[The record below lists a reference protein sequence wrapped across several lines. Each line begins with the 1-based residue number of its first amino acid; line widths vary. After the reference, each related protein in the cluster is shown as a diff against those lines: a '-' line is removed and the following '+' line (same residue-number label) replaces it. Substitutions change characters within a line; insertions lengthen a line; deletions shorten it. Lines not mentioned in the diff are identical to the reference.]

1 MERRMSRLDI
11 ERIFPYVSA
20 LTIQDQTDFLYH
32 LKRTRLPRGSVFFA
46 SDSLTASSI
55 YVISGELRYYTIS
68 QEGKEITLF
77 RLHGG
82 DYSSFLEVKLL
93 SDQTFSLV
101 LQVERNSEIYSVNH
115 SALRRICENCP
126 EAKRFEADA
135 FIERS
140 AAIICSLQYMLSLG
154 SHKRLAKFL
163 IEEVERSGC
172 TEITYTQDQ
181 IGRYVGSPRE
191 MVTRAVNDF
200 ARDGIVR
207 ISRGRIN
214 VLNMDAL
221 REIMQQY

>member
-1 MERRMSRLDI
+1 MERRMSRHDI

-46 SDSLTASSI
+46 GDSLTASSI

-68 QEGKEITLF
+68 QDGKEITLF
-77 RLHGG
+77 RLHSG
-82 DYSSFLEVKLL
+82 DYSSFLEAKLL

-101 LQVERNSEIYSVNH
+101 LQVERNSEIYSVDH
-115 SALRRICENCP
+115 SALRRICQNCS
-126 EAKRFEADA
+126 EAKKFEEDA

-140 AAIICSLQYMLSLG
+140 ASIICSLEYMLSLG

-163 IEEVERSGC
+163 IEEVERSGRA
-172 TEITYTQDQ
+172 EITYTQDQ

-191 MVTRAVNDF
+191 IITRTVNDF
-200 ARDGIVR
+200 ARRGIVR
-207 ISRGRIN
+207 LSRGLIC
-214 VLNMDAL
+214 VLNMDGL
-221 REIMQQY
+221 RDIMQHS